1 MATDLYF
8 SSGAGAQEDKPR
20 LVLVGHGMVGQNF
33 LEQLVERG
41 LHAHYQVLVLG
52 EEPRAAYDR
61 VHLSEFFAGKTADE
75 LAMASPDFFTENRI
89 DLRLGT
95 RVAAI
100 DRQARTLTDSAGNVI
115 GYDKLVLATGS
126 FPFVPPIDG
135 RGSQACCVYRTIDD
149 LEQIRHWSDG
159 AKAGV
164 VVGGGLLG
172 LEAANALRQLG
183 LQTHV
188 VEFAPR
194 LMPVQLDELGGAML
208 RQKIEALG
216 VHVHVGYQT
225 QRIVPGSQCRLR
237 MEFAGHDPI
246 ETDLVVFSAG
256 IRPRDELGRI
266 AGLETG
272 ARGGI
277 AIDGQCR
284 TSDADIFCIGEA
296 AARDGKIF
304 GLVKPGY
311 QMARTVARVL
321 AGEQC
326 EFEDAESATQLKL
339 LGVDV
344 ASMGDAHGVTPGAQ
358 SFTFMDGRAQV
369 YKRLVTDARCEQVL
383 GAVLVGNVDE
393 FTTLSQMMSN
403 RIPLPAQPE
412 ALILPATNGQSSRL
426 LGPAALPDTAQIC
439 SCHNVEKGTIC
450 AAVGQ
455 GAMTVA
461 DLKSATKAATGCGGC
476 VQLVKQV
483 LEHEL
488 TQRGVEVKKDI
499 CEHFA
504 FSRQELYHLVRVGEI
519 RTFRDLVAKHGK
531 GLGCEICKPAAASI
545 FASVWNEHVLE
556 RQHLPLQ
563 DTNDRFLANIQKDG
577 TYSIVPRVPGGEITA
592 DKLIVLGQ
600 VAKEA
605 GLYTKITGGQRI
617 DLFGARLDD
626 LPKIWDKLIAAGF
639 ETGQAYGKS
648 LRTVKSCVGSTWCR
662 YGVQDSTGL
671 ALELE
676 DRYKGLRAPHKIKF
690 GVSGCTRECAEA
702 QSKDIGVIATEK
714 GWNLYV
720 CGNGGMKPRHADL
733 FAVDLSTPQL
743 VRLIDR
749 VLMFYIRT
757 ADRLQRTSTWM
768 NNLEGGL
775 DYLKS
780 VVIDDAL
787 GIGADLD
794 AQMQHVVDTFQCEWK
809 TAIDTP
815 QKRQQFRSLVNLDSG
830 AHGVS
835 HAPGWQP
842 VCSVDDLVADA
853 GVAALI
859 DGRQVAI
866 FYLPG
871 QAVQAYAIDNQ
882 DPFTGTHVL
891 SRGIVGD
898 TQGRPFVASP
908 LYKQRFALADGAC
921 LDDPGVSVRTW
932 PIELRDGKVY
942 LLHEAIQA
950 SGTSATSTTSGATD
964 GEREGEP
971 EREGSLCAA
980 LAGS

>member
-1 MATDLYF
+1 MNMAANEPLDAAVR
-8 SSGAGAQEDKPR
+8 AGDDRPR
-20 LVLVGHGMVGQNF
+20 LVLVGHGMVGQSL

-41 LHAHYQVLVLG
+41 LHLHYQVLVYG

-75 LAMASPDFFTENRI
+75 LAIAAPGFFDANQIE
-89 DLRLGT
+89 LRLNT
-95 RVAAI
+95 QIVSI
-100 DRQARTLTDSAGNVI
+100 DRQARTLSDSAGKQVR
-115 GYDKLVLATGS
+115 YDKLVLATGS
-126 FPFVPPIDG
+126 YPFVPPIEG
-135 RGSQACCVYRTIDD
+135 RDSEACCVYRTIED
-149 LEQIRHWSDG
+149 LEQIRRWSEG
-159 AKAGV
+159 AQVGV

-216 VHVHVGYQT
+216 VAVHVGYQT
-225 QRIVPGSQCRLR
+225 QRIVAGSERRLR
-237 MEFAGHDPI
+237 MEFSAQPPI
-246 ETDLVVFSAG
+246 ETDVVVFSAG
-256 IRPRDELGRI
+256 IRPRDELGRL
-266 AGLETG
+266 AGLEAG

-277 AIDGQCR
+277 AIDAQCR
-284 TSDADIFCIGEA
+284 SSDADIFCIGEA
-296 AARDGKIF
+296 AALNNKTF

-311 QMARTVARVL
+311 QMARTVAGVL
-321 AGEQC
+321 AGEPC
-326 EFEDAESATQLKL
+326 EFADVEAATQLKL

-344 ASMGDAHGVTPGAQ
+344 ASIGDAHGMTPGAQ
-358 SFTFMDGRAQV
+358 SFTFTDGRSQV

-383 GAVLVGNVDE
+383 GAVLVGNIDE
-393 FTTLSQMMSN
+393 FATLSQMLAN
-403 RIPLPAQPE
+403 RIALPAQPE
-412 ALILPATNGQSSRL
+412 SLILPATAGQASHL
-426 LGPAALPDTAQIC
+426 MGPAALPANAQIC
-439 SCHNVEKGTIC
+439 SCHNVDKGTIC
-450 AAVGQ
+450 TAVTQ

-461 DLKSATKAATGCGGC
+461 ALKTATKAATGCGGC
-476 VQLVKQV
+476 AQLVKQV

-488 TQRGVEVKKDI
+488 TQRGVAVKTDI

-504 FSRQELYHLVRVGEI
+504 YTRQQLYHLVRAGQIRNFGELI
-519 RTFRDLVAKHGK
+519 GRHGQ
-531 GLGCEICKPAAASI
+531 GMGCEICKPAAASI

-577 TYSIVPRVPGGEITA
+577 TYSIVPRVAGGEITP
-592 DKLIVLGQ
+592 DKLIALGQ
-600 VAKEA
+600 VAKEE

-626 LPKIWDKLIAAGF
+626 LPRIWDKLIAAGF

-671 ALELE
+671 AIDLEN
-676 DRYKGLRAPHKIKF
+676 RYKGLRAPHKIKF

-702 QSKDIGVIATEK
+702 QSKDIGVIATEH

-733 FAVDLSTPQL
+733 FAINLTTPRL
-743 VRLIDR
+743 VQLIDR

-780 VVIDDAL
+780 VVIDDTL
-787 GIGADLD
+787 GLCAELD

-809 TAIDTP
+809 TAADTP
-815 QKRQQFRSLVNLDSG
+815 QKRQQFRSVVNLARVANDAVG
-830 AHGVS
+830 AGQ
-835 HAPGWQP
+835 QP
-842 VCSVDDLVADA
+842 VCSLDDLVPDA
-853 GVAALI
+853 GVAAVV
-859 DGRQVAI
+859 DGRQIAI

-871 QAVQAYAIDNQ
+871 RPNPVFAIDNQ
-882 DPFTGTHVL
+882 DPFTGVQVL

-898 TQGRPFVASP
+898 AQGRPFVASP
-908 LYKQRFALADGAC
+908 LYKQRFSLEDGTC
-921 LDDPGVSVRTW
+921 LDDASVSVRAW
-932 PIELRDGKVY
+932 PIALRDGQVW
-942 LLHEAIQA
+942 LIRQAVPEAN
-950 SGTSATSTTSGATD
+950 
-964 GEREGEP
+964 P
-971 EREGSLCAA
+971 VAA
-980 LAGS
+980 